1 MGGRGLE
8 SRRVKEVEP
17 PSKYKKEETP
27 ASEDFYF
34 FSPLQVFF
42 EVIFSVG
49 MREKTT
55 IFGLGC
61 PLGM

>member
-1 MGGRGLE
+1 MKSGGGRGLE

-34 FSPLQVFF
+34 FLPFKFF
-42 EVIFSVG
+42 LKSFFLLEWERKQQF
-49 MREKTT
+49 
-55 IFGLGC
+55 LGWVAR
-61 PLGM
+61 